1 MDNFKMKIKDRFNL
15 SHVVGFFVGIVVTII
30 FNWIVFKD
38 PKRITAPGVA
48 ALVAMCTFTL
58 ALWSALQVKEWLAT
72 KKKEAG
78 FNHTIKILE
87 IIEKSHE
94 DIDPLYQQCNNI
106 KITTKQFG
114 EITLSEGQV
123 KNLKDNINKVELFCN
138 RLAMSLGMLKYWN
151 IEIRPDNLQRIR
163 AFIEHLRNANII
175 LDGIISFQKNV
186 DKKIQEVDE
195 IHKNAFQNANAFL
208 QYSYD
213 DIFIPLTSPSKKV
226 DK

>member
-1 MDNFKMKIKDRFNL
+1 MKIKDRFNL